1 MSLRVRLPPL
11 PRGDAGGAGNIA
23 VMVSS
28 MCVCVRQHLQSCT
41 ILCMAT
47 VLQESC

>member
-1 MSLRVRLPPL
+1 MSLYVRVPYLQW
-11 PRGDAGGAGNIA
+11 GDAGGAGNIA

-28 MCVCVRQHLQSCT
+28 MCMCVHQHLQSCT